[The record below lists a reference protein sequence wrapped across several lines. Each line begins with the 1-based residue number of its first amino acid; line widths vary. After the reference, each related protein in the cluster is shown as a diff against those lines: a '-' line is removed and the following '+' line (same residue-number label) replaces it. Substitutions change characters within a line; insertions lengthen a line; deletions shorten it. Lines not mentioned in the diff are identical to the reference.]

1 VRERRSCSNAARL
14 RTARTIGIYPNSLPK
29 FTIDFRRRMLQRGAT
44 RETFSA
50 SYWQM
55 RPLLIH
61 LQQNKAGLIAD
72 LAILALFLLLLA
84 AR

>member
-1 VRERRSCSNAARL
+1 
-14 RTARTIGIYPNSLPK
+14 
-29 FTIDFRRRMLQRGAT
+29 MLQRGAT
-44 RETFSA
+44 CETFSA

>member
-1 VRERRSCSNAARL
+1 MVQPRQALRRLIN
-14 RTARTIGIYPNSLPK
+14 RTA
-29 FTIDFRRRMLQRGAT
+29 
-44 RETFSA
+44 
-50 SYWQM
+50 M
-55 RPLLIH
+55 RPFLKSGLLIH